1 MAFTGAL
8 VGFAAGAAGVISA
21 GLSSIVIGALAGA
34 AVGAIYDYV
43 IEGAIEGAMKDTMR
57 DRMVSSREPLGSRKV
72 LYGKSRV
79 GGTIV
84 YLASTGDDNEYLHQI
99 TVFAGHRITSFRDI
113 YYDDI
118 KAASYIGTG
127 SATSTNRRYYNRYS
141 NNTDGTESNIGV
153 YTFFSCRNGSDD
165 QTAYDTSAETEV
177 DKRLPTQ
184 WSSNHKL
191 SGIAHLYTRF
201 DATEDNPYTQLP
213 NVSAVIEGKPIY
225 DPRQDDTSSIYDSSL
240 TFSNCRADNEGTW
253 LYSNNPALVAL
264 DFLTDTEYGAG
275 IPHSKIDYD
284 SLLASINACNTQIT
298 LADDTVVNQFECN
311 GMIDMES
318 SVRNNL
324 AAILSTMNGRVT
336 FSGGMF
342 HIDAYYYK
350 TPHSTIVDEDML
362 LGSLVIRT
370 KMGKKDLYN
379 TVKGTFMSEE
389 DNYTSSQFPTQTSSA
404 YVEADGERLDHDMAL
419 SMTTSHNHAQI
430 LSQLTLLK
438 SRMQTTL
445 KADLNIEGLQYRVG
459 DNIKVANET
468 FGYSQ
473 QDPKIFEI
481 TRLSIKPDATNG
493 VVVGIEARETAEEIY
508 DYDSDTALTYTT
520 GTPVQLYDPYAVTA
534 VTTILAAPYYSVV
547 SSNMGGT
554 VPAVGLDISWDGAQG
569 AHIKHYSVII
579 EDADTGA
586 LIVNRN
592 IVSDTSAKFGH
603 LPPNTNVNVT
613 VITRNQNNVNGGE
626 LTQSFT
632 TGDTSALG
640 TTGSAYMIVSDA
652 LSQEPSDTEF
662 FNYFGRRAEKGQQL
676 VVLQVVDG
684 IVLDSKTYVFRPDI
698 SQYRDPVNDTSSDA
712 TESYMINLS
721 EQSIDPEFIAEFET
735 QVVNENVTWT
745 VQSVSNF
752 QCSDPSITTFTD
764 LTITALDDGED
775 GNRAR
780 LVCTIPIST
789 ASARNV
795 TASFGSE
802 RTYYELGQ
810 ATIRATWDA
819 QYVET
824 TVQTG
829 LLILNIPA

>member
-1 MAFTGAL
+1 MAVTGAL

-43 IEGAIEGAMKDTMR
+43 IESAIEGAIKDTMR

-72 LYGKSRV
+72 IYGKSRV

-84 YLASTGDDNEYLHQI
+84 YLASTGDTNEYLHQI

-141 NNTDGTESNIGV
+141 NNEDGSESNIGV

-165 QTAYDTSAETEV
+165 QTAYDTSSETDV
-177 DKRLPTQ
+177 AKRLPSQ

-201 DATEDNPYTQLP
+201 DATDDNPYTQLP

-225 DPRQDDTSSIYDSSL
+225 DPRQDSTSSIYDDSL
-240 TFSNCRADNEGTW
+240 TFSSCRADDEGTW

-350 TPHSTIVDEDML
+350 TPHSTILDEDML

-404 YVEADGERLDHDMAL
+404 YVEADGEKLEHDMAL

-438 SRMQTTL
+438 SRMQVTL
-445 KADLNIEGLQYRVG
+445 KADLNIDGLQYRVG

-493 VVVGIEARETAEEIY
+493 IVVGIEARETAEEIY

-520 GTPVQLYDPYAVTA
+520 GTPVQLYDPYAITPVTSMIYFPTYHKIRSDFA
-534 VTTILAAPYYSVV
+534 
-547 SSNMGGT
+547 GDQ
-554 VPAVGLDISWDGAQG
+554 PAVGATLTWDGATG
-569 AHIKHYSVII
+569 NDIARYEVVIR
-579 EDADTGA
+579 EADTDLHVLSA
-586 LIVNRN
+586 NRGKHTY
-592 IVSDTSAKFGH
+592 IELLDLKPDTEYVATIDVFNSNSVRGTPIFS
-603 LPPNTNVNVT
+603 
-613 VITRNQNNVNGGE
+613 QN
-626 LTQSFT
+626 FT
-632 TGDTSALG
+632 TGNVALLG
-640 TTGSAYMIVSDA
+640 TGKEFRFISTD
-652 LSQEPSDTEF
+652 LEPPSDTNF
-662 FNYFGRRAEKGQQL
+662 LNYFGTRANQGDQV
-676 VVLQVVDG
+676 VVLQVDDNDIIVD
-684 IVLDSKTYVFRPDI
+684 SATYVYRPTLSITRQAIQDWSDAAPESYMTYYSSGKDAVFKI
-698 SQYRDPVNDTSSDA
+698 NIETQVINEDVTWTIESTSGFTSSDSGVTSFSSA
-712 TESYMINLS
+712 VLTELEDSDVANVAQLVVTIDRDIVLARGKGGLGGEANSYWEI
-721 EQSIDPEFIAEFET
+721 
-735 QVVNENVTWT
+735 
-745 VQSVSNF
+745 
-752 QCSDPSITTFTD
+752 
-764 LTITALDDGED
+764 
-775 GNRAR
+775 
-780 LVCTIPIST
+780 
-789 ASARNV
+789 
-795 TASFGSE
+795 GS
-802 RTYYELGQ
+802 L
-810 ATIRATWDA
+810 TIRASWDN
-819 QYVET
+819 QYVEQ
-824 TVQTG
+824 V
-829 LLILNIPA
+829 IPVGAVIFAIS